1 MSLRDSTE
9 LIDGIDTWMEY
20 TIYRNDRV
28 LPIVIKEYF
37 EEVRTDHP
45 SWQKMPRR
53 MLRHRVIQQ
62 CARMALVISA
72 NEKFYKSENNKI
84 DLIKTK
90 ETQSRKSELK
100 EKILATNK

>member
-1 MSLRDSTE
+1 
-9 LIDGIDTWMEY
+9 
-20 TIYRNDRV
+20 
-28 LPIVIKEYF
+28 
-37 EEVRTDHP
+37 
-45 SWQKMPRR
+45 
-53 MLRHRVIQQ
+53 
-62 CARMALVISA
+62 MALVIST